1 MENHECQHFQATA
14 SFLLGAARQNEV
26 KSMSPSWCFCSMLQS
41 QKAKTTQKA
50 IGLKILEVLEIQGKA
65 TQQEKTTLH
74 TVTDT
79 LIV

>member
-1 MENHECQHFQATA
+1 
-14 SFLLGAARQNEV
+14 
-26 KSMSPSWCFCSMLQS
+26 MLQS

-65 TQQEKTTLH
+65 TQQEKTMLH